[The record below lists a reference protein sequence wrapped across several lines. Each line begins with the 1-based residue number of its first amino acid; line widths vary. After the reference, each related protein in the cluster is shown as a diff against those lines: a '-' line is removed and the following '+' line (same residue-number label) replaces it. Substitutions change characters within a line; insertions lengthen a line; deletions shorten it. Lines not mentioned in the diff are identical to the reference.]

1 MNETANGSDQKT
13 IATSVIA
20 AAEEAV
26 ATLNSSQESQTDSLK
41 TLNELFVVVEQR
53 YQAMREDLQD
63 RDARLQ
69 ALEETN
75 QLLINALSSLTQR
88 IHESARTLDDSD
100 TSLTQAVARSEALV
114 SATFGTGGNANP
126 TRPPDAGPVEEPLHD
141 ASDGTL
147 EDLEWDAE
155 DLETEAS
162 GPAPSLD
169 AENGGEADGSAG
181 SAMEGADDGSSDDD
195 LVFEEDL
202 EPDEADS
209 LFDDQ
214 SIALD
219 PGPGTEGGAAEE
231 DAGDLVLEPIDPA
244 EPTDGADAD
253 PTSRDASA
261 EAEDVVPA
269 GDESTPASAA
279 PLDDLMEEVAEVPE
293 QTDNDGDDESDHGI
307 EADDATDEETAPL
320 SWTETWSVGAPDMDG
335 DHRVLIGLIN
345 TLPQAF
351 NATEND
357 WVVGS
362 VLNSL
367 WDYAG
372 YHFER
377 EEALLRAANF
387 PGAEDHAARHQVL
400 RAQVRDWL
408 ERYQADPEA
417 IDPKALLVFLKGWL
431 MNHVLGEDMRY
442 KPYVEN
448 NPDAQSVAA
457 AISPDPTLMASVNE
471 MTGAAQES
479 LTPTPA
485 DDG

>member
-1 MNETANGSDQKT
+1 MSETANGSDQKT

-26 ATLNSSQESQTDSLK
+26 ATLNSSQESRTDGLK

-53 YQAMREDLQD
+53 YQAMREDLED

-75 QLLINALSSLTQR
+75 QLLINALGSLTQR

-100 TSLTQAVARSEALV
+100 TDLSQAVARSEALV

-126 TRPPDAGPVEEPLHD
+126 TRPPDAGPVEDPSEETPD
-141 ASDGTL
+141 VSL
-147 EDLEWDAE
+147 EDLEWDSE

-162 GPAPSLD
+162 GPAPSED
-169 AENGGEADGSAG
+169 GDDGGETDQT
-181 SAMEGADDGSSDDD
+181 EDD
-195 LVFEEDL
+195 LVFEEAP
-202 EPDEADS
+202 EPDDGDS

-214 SIALD
+214 SVALD
-219 PGPGTEGGAAEE
+219 PGPDGEGGAAEE
-231 DAGDLVLEPIDPA
+231 DAGDLMLEPIDSVEQVSGA
-244 EPTDGADAD
+244 DAVTEAGPTDGD
-253 PTSRDASA
+253 TTA
-261 EAEDVVPA
+261 ESDDISPHA
-269 GDESTPASAA
+269 DESA
-279 PLDDLMEEVAEVPE
+279 PDGEDPFDDLIEEIAEVPD
-293 QTDNDGDDESDHGI
+293 QTNSDEDGESDRGI
-307 EADDATDEETAPL
+307 DADDATEDETAPL

-351 NATEND
+351 TATEND

-372 YHFER
+372 YHFDR

-387 PGAEDHAARHQVL
+387 PGAEDHAGRHQVL

-408 ERYQADPEA
+408 ERYQANPDA

-457 AISPDPTLMASVNE
+457 AIPPDPTLMASVNE
-471 MTGAAQES
+471 MTGATQGAAQDAQ
-479 LTPTPA
+479 TPTP
-485 DDG
+485 DDHG